1 MLSGQDA
8 ATEMTHDRSVT
19 MEFHV
24 SRTAR
29 DRYGIDA
36 PWFSLTGNVVLADL
50 AMTRRL
56 AARMN
61 AARDAA
67 RNPGQTVQ
75 AGSLHAMGLIDE
87 ILHHVVTLYREQ
99 RRAESMALA
108 LAWLERRLGR
118 RELDAALH
126 QFSEAFPPLSVYCGE
141 AGIDDYLQGMTAGV
155 PHRELV
161 LEELLML
168 WLANANPAFGPFR
181 ELFDDSVLEHT
192 PYRELIPALTEF
204 FASQPGFG
212 PDDQSLPD
220 MLRSPAIAA
229 PQSLSAQLEFI
240 RTRWG
245 SLLGEFL
252 KRLLL
257 TLDVI
262 REDERAFF
270 MRFGARPAASQRGAI
285 VDFRALGAEREHE
298 QFTPDRDWMPQVVLM
313 AKSAQVWLDQLARTY
328 GRTIERLD
336 HVPDEE
342 LARLARWGVTS
353 LWLIGLW
360 ERSPASRRIKQ
371 LCGNPDADA
380 SAYSLLDYRI
390 AATLG
395 GDTACDDLRSRAWGH
410 GIRLA
415 SDMVPNHM
423 GIDSNWVMEHPDWFV
438 SLDHAPY
445 PGYSFNG
452 PDLSWDD
459 RVAIRID
466 DHYFDRSDA
475 AVVFQ
480 RVDRSSGET
489 RYVYHG
495 NDGTSMPWN
504 DTAQLDYLKSEVREA
519 VIQTILH
526 VARRFPVIRLDA
538 AMTLA
543 KKHYQR
549 LWYPEP
555 GSGGAIPSRAERGLT
570 REEFDRAMPVEF
582 WREVVDRVAAESPD
596 TLLLAEAFWLM
607 EGYFVRTLGMHRVYN
622 SAFMNMLRDEENAN
636 YRSVIKNTLEF
647 DADVLKRYVNFMSNP
662 DERTAVDQFGTGDKY
677 FGVCTLMATLPGLPM
692 FGHGQVEGFTERYGM
707 EFRRAGLHETPDHGL
722 VERHEREIFPLLHC
736 RHVFAE
742 ARNFRLFDFFTTD
755 GEVNEDVFA
764 YSNGSGHER
773 GLVIYHNRY
782 ASTAGW
788 IRTSA
793 SYAVKTGGDAKEMRR
808 QPLGEALGLTASAER
823 FCVFRDPVAGLDY
836 IRSSSEVF
844 DRGLYAQLDAYRCQ
858 VFLQFREVASDA
870 HHPWAELAGELG
882 GRGVPDIA
890 SELEALNLRPV
901 VLPFRELVNP
911 GAFRWLAEIHE
922 RALAARPAVPGAGK
936 RSKRVTGGN
945 GPLVRPEPES
955 RATPAPDIDRD
966 ARTQCRS
973 EVEGK
978 FGRLIAAARMRADE
992 RSDSQSND
1000 DLVAQVG
1007 ADLDRAIRWDRAGH
1021 ESDPLAFATLL
1032 GWMFVRSAGR
1042 VSGASRASSRARTWL
1057 RAWRWDRELV
1067 TTMVELGADAPEA
1080 SRRVDLIETLVGH
1093 SARFDLAASHPAH
1106 VPALL
1111 EALWSDDSARRLLR
1125 VNEHQEA
1132 WWFHRESFEVLVR
1145 WLVSVNA
1152 FEDPRDIPEDGTA
1165 RLVRPEFGALAAE
1178 LVRSAAAG
1186 GYRVDRVSASTTP

>member
-1 MLSGQDA
+1 
-8 ATEMTHDRSVT
+8 MTHTRSVT

-24 SRTAR
+24 SRAAR

-50 AMTRRL
+50 GTTRRL
-56 AARMN
+56 ASRMN
-61 AARDAA
+61 QARDAA

-87 ILHHVVTLYREQ
+87 ILHYVVALYREQ
-99 RRAESMALA
+99 RRADSMALA
-108 LAWLERRLGR
+108 LTWLERRLGQ
-118 RELDAALH
+118 RELDIVLRQFAAT
-126 QFSEAFPPLSVYCGE
+126 FPPLAVYRGE
-141 AGIDDYLQGMTAGV
+141 SGIDDYLAANTAGV

-168 WLANANPAFGPFR
+168 WLANANPAFDPFR
-181 ELFDDSVLEHT
+181 ELFDDSALEHT
-192 PYRELIPALTEF
+192 AYRQLISALGEF

-212 PDDQSLPD
+212 PDDQSLPE

-229 PQSLSAQLEFI
+229 PQSLSAQLEYI

-252 KRLLL
+252 RRLLV

-270 MRFGARPAASQRGAI
+270 MRFSARPAPSQRGI
-285 VDFRALGAEREHE
+285 VADFHALETERER
-298 QFTPDRDWMPQVVLM
+298 FTPDRDWMPQVVLM
-313 AKSAQVWLDQLARTY
+313 AKSAHVWLDQLTRAY

-336 HVPDEE
+336 QVPDEE
-342 LARLARWGVTS
+342 LERLAGWGISS

-360 ERSPASRRIKQ
+360 ERSHASRRIKQ

-390 AATLG
+390 AAALG
-395 GDTACDDLRSRAWGH
+395 GEAACDELRARAWRH

-423 GIDSNWVMEHPDWFV
+423 GIDSGWVMEHPDWFV

-452 PDLSWDD
+452 PDLSWDE

-466 DHYFDRSDA
+466 DHYYDRSDA

-480 RVDRSSGET
+480 RVDRGSGET

-504 DTAQLDYLKSEVREA
+504 DTAQLDYLRSEVREA

-526 VARRFPVIRLDA
+526 VARGFPVIRLDA

-543 KKHYQR
+543 KKHFQR

-692 FGHGQVEGFTERYGM
+692 FGHGQVEGFSERYGM
-707 EFRRAGLHETPDHGL
+707 EFRRAGRHESPDRGL
-722 VERHEREIFPLLHC
+722 IERHEREIFPLLHR

-742 ARNFRLFDFFTTD
+742 AQDFRLFDFFTAD
-755 GEVNEDVFA
+755 GRVNEDVFA
-764 YSNGSGHER
+764 YSNGAGLER
-773 GLVIYHNRY
+773 GLVLYHNRY

-793 SYAVKTGGDAKEMRR
+793 SYAVKTGGEAKELR
-808 QPLGEALGLTASAER
+808 QQSLAEALGLSPAPGR
-823 FCVFRDPVAGLDY
+823 YCLFRDPIAGLDY
-836 IRSSSEVF
+836 IRASAEIF
-844 DRGLYAQLDAYRCQ
+844 EHGLYAQLDAYRCQ
-858 VFLQFREVASDA
+858 VFLGIREVASDA
-870 HHPWAELAGELG
+870 DHPWAELAQELG
-882 GRGVPDIA
+882 GRGVPDIT
-890 SELEALNLRPV
+890 SELEALSLRPV

-911 GAFRWLAEIHE
+911 GAFLWLMQAHD
-922 RALAARPAVPGAGK
+922 RAFAARVPAPGVAKTRKSVATRAAPG
-936 RSKRVTGGN
+936 V
-945 GPLVRPEPES
+945 GPPPAR
-955 RATPAPDIDRD
+955 RATPVPHETERGDRVPWRD
-966 ARTQCRS
+966 

-978 FGRLIAAARMRADE
+978 FARLIEAVRRRAGEAA
-992 RSDSQSND
+992 SD
-1000 DLVAQVG
+1000 DLAREVG
-1007 ADLDRAIRWDRAGH
+1007 KLLERAIGWDRAGL
-1021 ESDPLAFATLL
+1021 EADTLAFATLL
-1032 GWMFVRSAGR
+1032 GWLFVTSAGR
-1042 VSGASRASSRARTWL
+1042 IAGTGTAAVRARTWL
-1057 RAWRWDRELV
+1057 RAWRWDRELNS
-1067 TTMVELGADAPEA
+1067 TLAALGADPQEA
-1080 SRRVDLIETLVGH
+1080 TRRVDLIETLVGH
-1093 SARFDLAASHPAH
+1093 ADRFRAAASDPTM
-1106 VPALL
+1106 VPALFD
-1111 EALWSDDSARRLLR
+1111 ALWSDDAARRWLG
-1125 VNEHQEA
+1125 VNLHEGA
-1132 WWFHRESFEVLVR
+1132 WWFHRESFEL
-1145 WLVSVNA
+1145 LVSWLIA
-1152 FEDPRDIPEDGTA
+1152 ISTLELEGDASLDSAARSRLARASRQLAEDLI
-1165 RLVRPEFGALAAE
+1165 
-1178 LVRSAAAG
+1178 RSAAAA
-1186 GYRVDRVSASTTP
+1186 GYRLDRLTASIPR